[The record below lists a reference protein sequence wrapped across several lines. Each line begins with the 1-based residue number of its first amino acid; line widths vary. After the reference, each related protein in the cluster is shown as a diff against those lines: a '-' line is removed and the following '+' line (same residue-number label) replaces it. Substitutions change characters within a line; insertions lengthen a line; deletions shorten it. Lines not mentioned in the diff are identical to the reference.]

1 MSGGTA
7 ALFDIDGTLVDSN
20 YLHVDAWLRAF
31 HAVGHPVDSWRIH
44 RAIGKDSS
52 LLLETL
58 LGDKVDE
65 LGDKAEELHSE
76 FYLRSAELLR
86 PFDHARELVTAVAG
100 RGVKVVL
107 ATSASADELER
118 LRATLDVEDAIA
130 EITSSKDVGTAKPE
144 PEIVEV
150 ALDKAGVPAD
160 KAVFVGDAVWDVVAA
175 KKIGVP
181 TIGLLS
187 GGVSEAELRDAGAI
201 AVYDDAG
208 ALLRELDGSALATL
222 W

>member
-1 MSGGTA
+1 MSEGTA

-58 LGDKVDE
+58 LGDKADE
-65 LGDKAEELHSE
+65 LGDKAKELHSE

-86 PFDHARELVTAVAG
+86 PFDHARELVTAVADH
-100 RGVKVVL
+100 GVKVVL
-107 ATSASADELER
+107 ATSATPDELDR
-118 LRATLDVEDAIA
+118 LRATLDLDDAIA
-130 EITSSKDVGTAKPE
+130 EITSSKDVEKAKPE

-150 ALDKAGVPAD
+150 ALERAGVSAD
-160 KAVFVGDAVWDVVAA
+160 RAVFIGDAVWDVVAA

-201 AVYDDAG
+201 AVYDDA
-208 ALLRELDGSALATL
+208 ASLLRELDGSALATL